1 MEISYLLYNEIVS
14 KLVENV
20 DPKLIRDE
28 YVRKIVSLTYLD
40 KVFYDNVLNKKF
52 NIKHVSYNRA
62 FDIISTANP
71 NFNKYYKIYLN
82 NIEFWIS
89 DDPYRHY
96 VLGFNEK
103 INETDKLNIINMLL
117 PVFKSSGFKELWKKF
132 DNIRKTC

>member
-62 FDIISTANP
+62 LDIISTANP

-82 NIEFWIS
+82 NVEFWIS

-117 PVFKSSGFKELWKKF
+117 PVFKSSGFKEL
-132 DNIRKTC
+132 

>member
-62 FDIISTANP
+62 LDIISTANP

-82 NIEFWIS
+82 NVEFWIS

-96 VLGFNEK
+96 VLGFDEK

-117 PVFKSSGFKELWKKF
+117 PVFKSSGFKEL
-132 DNIRKTC
+132 